1 MSSNKSNPT
10 KGLSVTLDKYS
21 NTTWID
27 RHVYNSLK
35 IVDTVL
41 PYLFPPS
48 CSVLYNLGVNN
59 RVCLETL
66 HLEAS
71 FEFKRKFIQ
80 ARLIHDE
87 IFVIQEFFS
96 EKDHNITVF
105 SAWLERNPHI
115 ICTWQLDF
123 KGDIIN
129 VSNDLLVSLK
139 FTT

>member
-1 MSSNKSNPT
+1 VIDVTENVYPCNKSNAT

-21 NTTWID
+21 ITTWID

-48 CSVLYNLGVNN
+48 CSVLYNLDVSN

-66 HLEAS
+66 HLETS

-80 ARLIHDE
+80 ARLINDE

-96 EKDHNITVF
+96 
-105 SAWLERNPHI
+105 
-115 ICTWQLDF
+115 
-123 KGDIIN
+123 
-129 VSNDLLVSLK
+129 
-139 FTT
+139 